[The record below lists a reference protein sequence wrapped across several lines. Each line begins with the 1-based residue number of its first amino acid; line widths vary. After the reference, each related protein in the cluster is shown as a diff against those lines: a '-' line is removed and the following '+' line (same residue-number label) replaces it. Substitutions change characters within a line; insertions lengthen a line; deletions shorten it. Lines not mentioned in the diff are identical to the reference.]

1 MTVKLKVL
9 CYQDMDMS
17 ILGMAK
23 NLQEKHNC
31 DLFSI
36 TDLSGNPQKFF
47 QEQSIVKYLKKWVY
61 YDHILPNKKPDLE
74 YLRSVEKNYNIDI
87 WQIAYND
94 RIFFKYNDF
103 YKFHPDEILSIIE
116 QGCKLFESILDE
128 INPDFVL
135 LPLTNSG
142 RMHLFYEICKAKNI
156 QVLMF
161 VPTRFGNRWMFSAS
175 VESIGNNY
183 VLSSSNTSRTLEQLQ
198 NYLKGHD
205 SFKEVVEETKSW
217 QKSYSQFFKAA
228 TAYFL
233 FSKNTNLK
241 THYTHFGRTKLR
253 VFFNYIGSM
262 IKKKY
267 RINFMNKNLSRKI
280 DDEPFI
286 FFPLITEPERGLLI
300 AAPFHTNQ
308 IELIVHIVKSL
319 PIGYKL
325 YVKEHG
331 MMYTRDWR
339 PVSFYKQIMALPNV
353 KLLHHSIPPNDI
365 LKKCSLVIT
374 AGGTTGLESAFYE
387 KPTIT
392 FVDTLYSKLKSVHVL
407 KNIEDL
413 PSVIRSQLTKKIDL
427 DDLNSFVNL
436 IDSNSFECD
445 YIGFNI
451 DAHQTF
457 FYNGFLSDVKIKP
470 SIMDKFLQRHQL
482 MFDQLGLEII
492 KKIKQCQKYKNY
504 H

>member
-47 QEQSIVKYLKKWVY
+47 QEQSIVKYLKKWFY
-61 YDHILPNKKPDLE
+61 YDHIVPNKKPDLE

-87 WQIAYND
+87 WKIAYND

-135 LPLTNSG
+135 FPLTNSG

-156 QVLMF
+156 PVLMF
-161 VPTRFGNRWMFSAS
+161 VPSRFGNRWMFSAS
-175 VESIGNNY
+175 AESIGNNY
-183 VLSSSNTSRTLEQLQ
+183 VLPSSNTSRTLEQLQ

-205 SFKEVVEETKSW
+205 SFKEIVEQTKGW

-228 TAYFL
+228 ITYFL

-253 VFFNYIGSM
+253 VFFNYIRSM

-267 RINFMNKNLSRKI
+267 RTNFINKNLLRKI

-300 AAPFHTNQ
+300 VSPFHTNQ

-331 MMYTRDWR
+331 MMHTRDWR

-374 AGGTTGLESAFYE
+374 AGSTSGLEAAFYE

-392 FVDTLYSKLKSVHVL
+392 FVDNLYSKLKSVHVL

-413 PSVIRSQLTKKIDL
+413 PRVIRLQLTKKIDL

-436 IDSNSFECD
+436 IDGNSFECD
-445 YIGFNI
+445 YNGFDI
-451 DAHQTF
+451 DAHNTF
-457 FYNGFLSDVKIKP
+457 FYNGFLNDVEIKP
-470 SIMDKFLQRHQL
+470 SIMNEFLQRHQL
-482 MFDQLGLEII
+482 MFDTLGLEIV
-492 KKIKQCQKYKNY
+492 KKIKQHQKCTNCE
-504 H
+504 